1 MIAEK
6 NYKVTSWIQKSN
18 AVAKKKADLTMV
30 EDMEWM
36 DIEIGDAGLD
46 WNDDEDTEK
55 LFRTVIVNEKR
66 EKWMNWKWM
75 KKLVVEVA
83 ESARMKSEDKVA
95 DDMLNEIQ
103 IEIVWRCMAGEVTR
117 IFLMDG
123 RMKEEVLSRV
133 AEAER
138 HRSMQEKASKLE
150 SDIKDLEMMILEWKP
165 LGKAQDEDSI
175 LTWIM
180 QEYENLD
187 IVMKEAEDR
196 GRQINTKDMRND
208 ITRCWRMMVV
218 MVM

>member
-1 MIAEK
+1 
-6 NYKVTSWIQKSN
+6 
-18 AVAKKKADLTMV
+18 
-30 EDMEWM
+30 MEWM

-75 KKLVVEVA
+75 KKLLVEVA

-95 DDMLNEIQ
+95 DNMLNEIE

-165 LGKAQDEDSI
+165 LGKAQDEDSL

-196 GRQINTKDMRND
+196 GRQRKTD
-208 ITRCWRMMVV
+208 
-218 MVM
+218 